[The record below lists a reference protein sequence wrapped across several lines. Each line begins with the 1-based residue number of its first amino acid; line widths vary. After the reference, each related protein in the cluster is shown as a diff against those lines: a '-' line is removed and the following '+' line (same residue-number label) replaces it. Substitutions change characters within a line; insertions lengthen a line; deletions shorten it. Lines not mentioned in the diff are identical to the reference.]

1 LELPAYWQILGKSIH
16 EKPRRGGLKAAD
28 GALDQKTVDDEFVA
42 NDNLTNC
49 RQYPKDEAPAAYKDF
64 DAVLDSVKS
73 AGITAR
79 RSPAR
84 SSRKPSSV
92 ACGKRQVAV
101 ISIGHLFPEWGS
113 ASLTP
118 SQPASL
124 LMLLSFQK
132 CNFLVA
138 LHPVMLLQNSEETM
152 TFSPKKAK
160 SEFAKIMAA
169 ACVRRGYLEKL
180 HCGTIPVTRT
190 GDYSDVKVID
200 AEGREIPWNQISRI
214 NQDEMKT
221 LMTGVVN
228 RIHTFLA
235 RTLFSATED
244 KAFEQALDRAAA
256 SWTKA
261 WDEPKYLADFLTPH
275 SEKKE

>member
-1 LELPAYWQILGKSIH
+1 MKNHGA
-16 EKPRRGGLKAAD
+16 GGRKAAD
-28 GALDQKTVDDEFVA
+28 RALDQKTVDDEFVA
-42 NDNLTNC
+42 NDILTNC
-49 RQYPKDEAPAAYKDF
+49 RQYPKDEAPAAYKDFDADF

-101 ISIGHLFPEWGS
+101 ISIGHLFPGWGS

-124 LMLLSFQK
+124 LMLLSFQR

-138 LHPVMLLQNSEETM
+138 LHPVMLLQNSEDTM

-169 ACVRRGYLEKL
+169 ACVRRGYLERL
-180 HCGTIPVTRT
+180 HCGTTPVTRT

-200 AEGREIPWNQISRI
+200 AEGREISWNQVSRI

-244 KAFEQALDRAAA
+244 KAFEQALDGAAA